1 MRRAVCSRSSLS
13 YSGVFSASRLY
24 QSHYLTHLYSVSL
37 IFPVPNWKKCTY
49 EKKKTNCWQ
58 FLSKKNRPCWFPTLQ
73 WRHIIPRLITWH
85 DLPAAWCPN
94 GHLYGTAHTALL
106 LVLVRTNIFIV
117 KILTMYS
124 FLGSS
129 FLLSICLGCGD
140 TSVLVV
146 PVWDL
151 LSPGLNH

>member
-1 MRRAVCSRSSLS
+1 M
-13 YSGVFSASRLY
+13 Y
-24 QSHYLTHLYSVSL
+24 
-37 IFPVPNWKKCTY
+37 IW
-49 EKKKTNCWQ
+49 KKKTNCWQ

-151 LSPGLNH
+151 LSPGLNHWLSTWGKDPVSTESTGERNSAVGPEGVELAAPLLDLI

>member
-1 MRRAVCSRSSLS
+1 M
-13 YSGVFSASRLY
+13 
-24 QSHYLTHLYSVSL
+24 SL

-49 EKKKTNCWQ
+49 EKKNQTVGSSCQRKIDLVG
-58 FLSKKNRPCWFPTLQ
+58 FPPCSGDTSYHASSLGMTY
-73 WRHIIPRLITWH
+73 L
-85 DLPAAWCPN
+85 LLGVS
-94 GHLYGTAHTALL
+94 GHLHGTAHTALL
-106 LVLVRTNIFIV
+106 PALVRTNIFIV

-146 PVWDL
+146 PVWVL